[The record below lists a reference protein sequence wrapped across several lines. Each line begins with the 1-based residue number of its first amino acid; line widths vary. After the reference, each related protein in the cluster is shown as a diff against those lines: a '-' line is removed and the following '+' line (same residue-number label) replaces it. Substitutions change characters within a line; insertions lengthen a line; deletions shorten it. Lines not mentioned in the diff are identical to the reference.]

1 MNTLRSIARRAV
13 LNLKSEIDTIS
24 LTDPHEYEQ
33 LQRRPGVVEYVHP
46 RFMIM
51 STVLYLRPH
60 LQALAKSRGVE
71 ADGISILD
79 AGARDGWTVSL
90 FNDLGFSASGI
101 ELVGDVVQN
110 AQARGR
116 NVIKGDIQQLPF
128 EPASFDVVF
137 CRHTL
142 EHTTDPRLALREMA
156 RVTKS
161 GGLIFVSLPI
171 ERAAHGKHTTAVPN
185 LRLLR
190 QLSDDLPV
198 ISVDLRRSASTGI
211 ILPDGDE
218 ALMLLR
224 RQ

>member
-1 MNTLRSIARRAV
+1 MNILRAVARRAV

-24 LTDPHEYEQ
+24 VNDPDEYEQ
-33 LQRRPGVVEYVHP
+33 LQRRAGVVEYVHP

-51 STVLYLRPH
+51 STILYLRPY
-60 LQALAKSRGVE
+60 LQELTKSRGVD
-71 ADGISILD
+71 ASGISILD

-90 FNDLGFSASGI
+90 LNDLGFSASGI
-101 ELVGDVVQN
+101 ELVGDVVEN
-110 AQARGR
+110 ARARGR
-116 NVIKGDIQQLPF
+116 NVAKGDIQQLQFDP
-128 EPASFDVVF
+128 STFDVVF

-142 EHTTDPRLALREMA
+142 EHTTNPGLAMKEMV

-185 LRLLR
+185 LRLLK
-190 QLSDDLPV
+190 QLSVGLPV
-198 ISVDLRRSASTGI
+198 SVIDVRRSKSTGLI
-211 ILPDGDE
+211 IPDGDE